1 MMAISRLAVMLVV
14 LLTAGCPDMSPDFSW
29 RDAGIDDSDV
39 EASVMSWKDAGIDA
53 DTDTD
58 ADGDAGGES
67 PDIGV
72 EVPLGWEFIPS
83 GSFLMGSPEG
93 ELGRANSERQHEV
106 TLTRGF
112 VIQTTEVTQSQF
124 ADLMGYNNSQFAG
137 CDDCPVDRV
146 TWHEAAAYSNALSG
160 LEDLPLCYECDDG
173 LEDAVRCTSSLV
185 YSSPYDCPGYRLPTE
200 AEWEYAARAGEIA
213 ATYYGNLDVE
223 DCSLSEVLNP
233 IAWYCGNSE
242 DTTHAVRRLA
252 ANAWG
257 LYDMLGN
264 VKEWCHDLFVLD
276 LGSNAVTDPVNAEVG
291 SVRSVRGGSWA
302 SSAQSVRA
310 ASRPM
315 RYSADRVDAHGI
327 RPVRTIPAGATL
339 IRASVH

>member
-1 MMAISRLAVMLVV
+1 MIAISRLAVMLVV
-14 LLTAGCPDMSPDFSW
+14 FLTAGCPDMSPDFSW

-53 DTDTD
+53 GTDTD

-67 PDIGV
+67 PDIGF
-72 EVPLGWEFIPS
+72 EMPLGWEFIPS
-83 GSFLMGSPEG
+83 GSFTMGSPEG

-106 TLTRGF
+106 TLTRDF
-112 VIQTTEVTQSQF
+112 IIQTTEVTQAQF
-124 ADLMGYNNSQFAG
+124 VALMGYNNSNFVG
-137 CDDCPVDRV
+137 CDDCPADRV
-146 TWHEAAAYSNALSG
+146 NWHEAAAYCNALSAS
-160 LEDLPLCYECDDG
+160 EELPLCYECDDG
-173 LEDAVRCTSSLV
+173 LEDAVICTPSRSYLN
-185 YSSPYDCPGYRLPTE
+185 PYDCPGFRLPTE
-200 AEWEYAARAGEIA
+200 AEWEYAARAGDERG
-213 ATYYGNLDVE
+213 TYNGDLDVE
-223 DCSLSEVLNP
+223 ECSPSEVLNP

-242 DTTHAVRRLA
+242 DTIHAVRRLA

-276 LGSNAVTDPVNAEVG
+276 LGSDDVTDPVNTEVG

-327 RPVRTIPAGATL
+327 RPVRTIPVGEQL
-339 IRASVH
+339 